1 MRLTTKGRHAV
12 TAMADLALHE
22 EQTPVSLEDI
32 AMRQDISVSYL
43 GQLFMCLRE
52 YGLVKSQRGPKGGYY
67 LAKDSSEIS
76 IADVID
82 AVDERMDIM
91 RCGGQTNCQTGKQC
105 LTHTLWEQVGNRIQ
119 NVFEEVRL
127 ADLVSQQT
135 VQQVAARQDAY
146 VLKRRQVCSS
156 RMIGEST

>member
-22 EQTPVSLEDI
+22 QQMPVSLEDI
-32 AMRQDISVSYL
+32 AMRQDISLSYL
-43 GQLFMCLRE
+43 GQLFMRLRAQ
-52 YGLVKSQRGPKGGYY
+52 GLVRSQRGPNGGYY

-76 IADVID
+76 IAEVID

-105 LTHTLWEQVGNRIQ
+105 LTHTLWEEVGNRIQ
-119 NVFEEVRL
+119 DVFAKVCL

-135 VQQVAARQDAY
+135 VQQVAARQDAHLARY
-146 VLKRRQVCSS
+146 KLSVPL
-156 RMIGEST
+156 ESVPLEQ